1 MAKAFLVVIQ
11 TLVLSC
17 ILSELT
23 QHLYEDHWC
32 CKIRSDIKVPSK
44 ATDVP
49 ASMMRNKETEIFFW
63 EKLQIPYIDFDSI

>member
-1 MAKAFLVVIQ
+1 MEKAFLVVIQ

-49 ASMMRNKETEIFFW
+49 ASVMRNKEIEKKM